1 MRGIPENTE
10 RDGSG
15 KQPEISGKRIP
26 ADDYEMDIEKHQ
38 TKGNGESKAM
48 NDRYAG
54 YIVLNDGRVYNI
66 FGTLAECIAEAEEKK
81 QVESV
86 EKIVLRKVDD

>member
-1 MRGIPENTE
+1 
-10 RDGSG
+10 
-15 KQPEISGKRIP
+15 
-26 ADDYEMDIEKHQ
+26 MDIEKHQ
-38 TKGNGESKAM
+38 TKGNGKTMKA
-48 NDRYAG
+48 DKYAG

-66 FGTLAECIAEAEEKK
+66 SGTLAECIAEAEEKK

>member
-26 ADDYEMDIEKHQ
+26 ANDHEMDIEKHQ
-38 TKGNGESKAM
+38 TKGNGETMKA
-48 NDRYAG
+48 DKYAG

-66 FGTLAECIAEAEEKK
+66 SGTLAECIAEAEEKK

>member
-1 MRGIPENTE
+1 
-10 RDGSG
+10 
-15 KQPEISGKRIP
+15 
-26 ADDYEMDIEKHQ
+26 MDIEKHQ
-38 TKGNGESKAM
+38 KKGNGESKAM
-48 NDRYAG
+48 NGDRYAG

-66 FGTLAECIAEAEEKK
+66 SGTLAECIAEAEEKK